1 MAEFTAGS
9 TAASTARGRVE
20 ALTEQA
26 AGPPSKVSGFFL
38 VAVSAWL
45 VFHLGAVFVMP
56 YSESYFSQWFQPVIE
71 PYLGALGLQS
81 TWRFFAP
88 EPMTGVQQLE
98 IQVID
103 AEGAVTDELL
113 WGMPKDRWKFLDRT
127 SRWNSVGFQMA
138 SFPDRAEVLLKGM
151 ICNRPEKPRSYR
163 VFVKFT
169 PLPLLADV
177 ASGRRAVGDGVGAE
191 KKLLVH
197 GFCS

>member
-1 MAEFTAGS
+1 M
-9 TAASTARGRVE
+9 
-20 ALTEQA
+20 
-26 AGPPSKVSGFFL
+26 
-38 VAVSAWL
+38 SAWI
-45 VFHLGAVFVMP
+45 VFHLVAVFVMP
-56 YSESYFSQWFQPVIE
+56 YSDSYFSVWFRPAIA
-71 PYLGALGLQS
+71 PYLGSLGLQS

-98 IQVID
+98 IQSID
-103 AEGAVTDELL
+103 ANGEVINESL

-138 SFPDRAEVLLKGM
+138 AMPDRAELMLKGM
-151 ICNRPEKPRSYR
+151 ICNRAEKPYSYR
-163 VFVKFT
+163 VWVKYT

-177 ASGRRAVGDGVGAE
+177 ASGKRRVGDGVGAE